1 MIATMIGPHVSTTLG
16 SAAKLRLVALLA
28 LLTVCGG
35 TLGFIFIEK
44 MEPFDALYMTVIT
57 LSTVGFSEV
66 TPLTHSGRFFVVIL
80 IGFGVAIAASLA
92 ALMGQQVLEG
102 HFRSLVTRRKME
114 NRLRKMTDH
123 FVIAG
128 FGRVGRQVA
137 KEFQAKGVA
146 CVVIEQNETAADQIM
161 AQGFVTLVGDA
172 TDDEVLL
179 TAGIERA
186 NTLISTLPEEAQ
198 NVYLTLTARYMNP
211 KLKIIARADFEEG
224 EKKLTRAGADHVI
237 IPHVLGGIRMAKAAL
252 QPHVVDFMQMASLG
266 DEGLLVEE
274 FLVPDNSSLVG
285 QSLAD
290 SKLKQTYG
298 ITIIGVKQPGAR
310 MNINPKAET
319 VLNGQDVI
327 VMIGVE
333 DDLERFS
340 RDSGGN

>member
-1 MIATMIGPHVSTTLG
+1 MVGPHVRTTFS
-16 SAAKLRLVALLA
+16 SAAKLRLVALVA

-35 TLGFIFIEK
+35 VLGFMTIEG
-44 MEPFDALYMTVIT
+44 MGPFDALYMTVIT
-57 LSTVGFSEV
+57 LSTVGFGEV
-66 TPLTHSGRFFVVIL
+66 TPLTQAGRFFVVIL

-92 ALMGQQVLEG
+92 ALMGQQLLEG

-114 NRLRKMTDH
+114 NRLKKMSDH
-123 FVIAG
+123 FIIAG

-137 KEFQAKGVA
+137 KEFQAKGA
-146 CVVIEQNETAADQIM
+146 QCVVIEQSEASADQIM
-161 AQGFVTLVGDA
+161 AQGVVTLQGDA
-172 TDDEVLL
+172 TDDEVLQA
-179 TAGIERA
+179 AGIERA

-224 EKKLTRAGADHVI
+224 EKKLTRAGADHVV
-237 IPHVLGGIRMAKAAL
+237 IPHVLGGIRMAKAAM
-252 QPHVVDFMQMASLG
+252 QPHVVDFMQMASMG

-274 FLVPDNSSLVG
+274 LVVPDESSLVG
-285 QSLAD
+285 MSLAD

-340 RDSGGN
+340 RDIGDR